1 MATPRQNSPRKR
13 SSSKKTTSSKS
24 SSSTTRR
31 KTGTSTAKRRNKP
44 KKQPQQ
50 PVRLNIGL
58 PLVIIIS
65 LCSSSA
71 IGYIW
76 FFAPWPTEEAQGTQ
90 VAQVEPVKKLKPA
103 PPPPQPQAEAPPPPP
118 QPWPE
123 EKQTRMTEQDVA
135 IINEIAGKKPP
146 EPAQPEPKPEVTA
159 ETTEAAVIGPEGEFI
174 GEEETLMAKADP
186 PTPVAPQ
193 EEAKPEPEPEPVVK
207 AATPANVARAQPLN
221 PDEMTTER
229 VAAYQVALERMHFS
243 CGFVDG
249 DVGMRTR
256 RVIRAFQQSRGLPV
270 TGELDAATR
279 NAIGEPGEP
288 FTNYI
293 VTAKDMEQVVPTP
306 KLWKEK
312 AKAKFLGYNDP
323 WEMLAEKF
331 HCTVGYLQ
339 DLNPDVTTVSV
350 GTEVIGPKVFPA
362 KSIRKA
368 DSIRIILDETTIQA
382 LDANGRIIAHFPCSI
397 ARNKNKRPQG
407 ELRVKNIAVNPD
419 YTFSPDVIT
428 SVAEAEGITKKMILP
443 PGPNNPVGTAWVGLT
458 LPGYG
463 MHGTPEPEDISRT
476 QSSGCFRLSNWN
488 ANKLLRMVKVGMP
501 VNVIPPKNPTV
512 PAAQRVQRAV
522 PIMPR

>member
-13 SSSKKTTSSKS
+13 SSSKKTTASKS
-24 SSSTTRR
+24 SSTSRR
-31 KTGTSTAKRRNKP
+31 KPGTSTSKRRNRS
-44 KKQPQQ
+44 KQAPQE
-50 PVRLNIGL
+50 PIRLNIGL

-76 FFAPWPTEEAQGTQ
+76 FFAPWPKEEAQT
-90 VAQVEPVKKLKPA
+90 AQVEPIKKLKPA
-103 PPPPQPQAEAPPPPP
+103 PPRPAPQPQVDVPPPPP
-118 QPWPE
+118 KPWPDE
-123 EKQTRMTEQDVA
+123 NRMTEEEVA
-135 IINEIAGKKPP
+135 IINEIAGKKPDETKPP
-146 EPAQPEPKPEVTA
+146 EPEEKAEPQEPT
-159 ETTEAAVIGPEGEFI
+159 VIGPEGEFI
-174 GEEETLMAKADP
+174 GEEETLIAKADP
-186 PTPVAPQ
+186 PATAKPK

-312 AKAKFLGYNDP
+312 SKAKFLGYNDP

-331 HCTVGYLQ
+331 HCTVGYLK
-339 DLNPDVTTVSV
+339 DLNPDVTTVGV

-362 KSIRKA
+362 QPIRKA

-382 LDANGRIIAHFPCSI
+382 LDANGRIMAHFPCSI

-501 VNVIPPKNPTV
+501 VNVIPPKNPTP
-512 PAAQRVQRAV
+512 PAAQRAERAI